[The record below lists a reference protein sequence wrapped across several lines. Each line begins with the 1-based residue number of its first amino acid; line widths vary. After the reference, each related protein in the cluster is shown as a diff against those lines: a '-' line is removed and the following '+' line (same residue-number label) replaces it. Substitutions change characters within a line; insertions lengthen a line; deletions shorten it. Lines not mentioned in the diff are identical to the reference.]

1 MPTVKEI
8 MTDDVMALDA
18 GLSLRE
24 TLEILR
30 AENVSGAPVVAGQ
43 SVVGVVSST
52 DILEFAATT
61 PGVPTSRPDR
71 GEWGEYEAPEVW
83 EEGSD
88 SPSTFFADYWPD
100 AGADVTA
107 RFEEA
112 DSPEWDLLADR
123 TVGEVMTRKVVA
135 VTPDTEVSA
144 AATLMLQAGVHR
156 VLVMTDSELLGIVSA
171 TDIVRA
177 VAEGSI

>member
-8 MTDDVMALDA
+8 MTGEVVALDV

-43 SVVGVVSST
+43 SVVGVVSAT
-52 DILEFAATT
+52 DILEFTATT

-71 GEWGEYEAPEVW
+71 GEWGEYESPEVW
-83 EEGSD
+83 EEGGD

-100 AGADVTA
+100 AGADVTV

-123 TVGEVMTRKVVA
+123 TVAEVMTRKVVA
-135 VTPDTEVSA
+135 VAPDTGVAEA
-144 AATLMLQAGVHR
+144 AALMLRAGVHR
-156 VLVMTDSELLGIVSA
+156 LLVMTDGDLLGIVSA
-171 TDIVRA
+171 SDIVRA
-177 VAEGSI
+177 VAERVV